1 MKPLDLIVTIHEIAG
16 ENGVGRVDIMEDRI
30 IGLKVRENYECP
42 AARVIIPAHQALEA
56 LVCTKE
62 EREFKVFVD
71 QKWGELAYAGLW
83 YDPFKDDLEA
93 FINQIQTRV
102 TGTVNLRLF
111 KGSCVVT
118 GRASKYALYNE
129 DLASFDSKT
138 FDQSEAVGIVETTAC
153 KRGCTEALKAIRCTG
168 RAGTTP
174 ALPAIR
180 KLLLMKYRNPIIPGF
195 HPDPSVCRVGEDYYL
210 VNSSFEY
217 FPGVPIYHSRDL
229 INWRCIGHCLTR
241 PSQLPLKGCWNM
253 GGIWAPTIRFHNSRF
268 YMTTTN
274 QVARGNFFVYADDP
288 AGEWSEPI
296 WIEQDGIDPSF
307 LFDDDGKIYYTSTCP
322 GGIQQCEI
330 DIRTGKEA
338 HRVPADIEGNRG
350 LDRGSASL
358 QHRRKILPDD
368 GRGRNLLR
376 AHGDHMA
383 LKQPLGSVRAMPRN
397 PILSHRNKDQ
407 FDIHGTGHADML
419 QAHDGSWWMVFL
431 AFRSTYGFLQHLGR
445 ETYLAPVTWTDDGWP
460 VVYNNGW
467 VELEMEADTLPP
479 HPWPAKGTRDDFDNE
494 TLGLDWNHIR
504 NPYPE
509 NYSLKEKP
517 GSLRLHGSA
526 INLDEL
532 DSPAFIGRR
541 QQHFDCRAAALLDFD
556 PKEDGEE
563 AGLTVLANAEH
574 HYEIAVTRLAGQRKV
589 IVRRRIG
596 DLSAIVAQENIAD
609 GPITLQIDA
618 QKAQYAF
625 GYALGDQGVR
635 QIAIGSTRYLTV
647 EVAVTFT
654 GTYFGLYATGNGK
667 ANTAAADFAWFD
679 YEAT

>member
-1 MKPLDLIVTIHEIAG
+1 M
-16 ENGVGRVDIMEDRI
+16 
-30 IGLKVRENYECP
+30 
-42 AARVIIPAHQALEA
+42 
-56 LVCTKE
+56 
-62 EREFKVFVD
+62 
-71 QKWGELAYAGLW
+71 
-83 YDPFKDDLEA
+83 
-93 FINQIQTRV
+93 
-102 TGTVNLRLF
+102 
-111 KGSCVVT
+111 
-118 GRASKYALYNE
+118 
-129 DLASFDSKT
+129 
-138 FDQSEAVGIVETTAC
+138 
-153 KRGCTEALKAIRCTG
+153 
-168 RAGTTP
+168 
-174 ALPAIR
+174 
-180 KLLLMKYRNPIIPGF
+180 
-195 HPDPSVCRVGEDYYL
+195 
-210 VNSSFEY
+210 
-217 FPGVPIYHSRDL
+217 PIYHSRDL

-253 GGIWAPTIRFHNSRF
+253 GGIWAPTIRFHNGRF

-330 DIRTGKEA
+330 DIRTGKKLTES
-338 HRVPADIEGNRG
+338 RQILKGTGGWTEGPHLYN
-350 LDRGSASL
+350 
-358 QHRRKILPDD
+358 ID
-368 GRGRNLLR
+368 GKYYLMTAEG
-376 AHGDHMA
+376 GTYYGHMETIWRSNN
-383 LKQPLGSVRAMPRN
+383 PWGPFEPCPRN

-479 HPWPAKGTRDDFDNE
+479 HPWPAKGTRDDFDSE

-635 QIAIGSTRYLTV
+635 QIATGSTRYLTV

-667 ANTAAADFAWFD
+667 PNTAAADFAWFD